1 MSKQLFPNDRHN
13 TLLRLLLTFTSVGYS
28 PNNNSAPDSVNSSP
42 SIAVVIKPQLY
53 YPLQLKLHLCSS
65 SPHQFRVQIAFIWS
79 SYYSSHFTVLY
90 TYNYN
95 GQYYVTIT
103 TLLFNM
109 TLSS

>member
-42 SIAVVIKPQLY
+42 SITVVIKPQLY

-90 TYNYN
+90 N
-95 GQYYVTIT
+95 GQYYITIT